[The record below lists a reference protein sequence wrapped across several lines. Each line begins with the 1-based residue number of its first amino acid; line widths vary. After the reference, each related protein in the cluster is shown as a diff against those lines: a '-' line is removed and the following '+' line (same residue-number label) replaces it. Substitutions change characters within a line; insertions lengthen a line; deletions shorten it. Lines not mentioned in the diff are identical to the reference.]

1 MSLAV
6 SALVAPSRSL
16 RTVLALFA
24 LANIGAAFVVAI
36 VLPERFSGALVCAGF
51 FLVAGLFLLHECVRA
66 TKTHQIDVSGTG
78 AIRLTV
84 QQEMGADAVASSGI
98 VVMLLP
104 ETLVWSQLLLLHLG
118 DGRGKRTVVPVL
130 RDSLALPDYQALR
143 VALARLSGARGAGG
157 NGERNTLNLLQQ
169 ANS

>member
-24 LANIGAAFVVAI
+24 LANIGASFVVAF
-36 VLPERFSGALVCAGF
+36 VLPERFGGALFCAGF
-51 FLVAGLFLLHECVRA
+51 FLLAGLFLLHGCVSA
-66 TKTHQIDVSGTG
+66 TKTHRIDVSGTG

-84 QQEMGADAVASSGI
+84 QQEVGADAMASSGI

-118 DGRGKRTVVPVL
+118 DAHGKRTVVPVL
-130 RDSLALPDYQALR
+130 RDSLAPPDYQALR
-143 VALARLSGARGAGG
+143 VALARLSGRVAPAATT
-157 NGERNTLNLLQQ
+157 NEIL
-169 ANS
+169 